1 MVAERLRGVIP
12 VPVEP
17 WRGRI
22 VSGLAVLGVG
32 VLDRISHGAFSP
44 LYTVPVVLAACEG
57 NELLGP
63 EGCGTNGLSNFD
75 RIHFWRTPVAA
86 CASQGG
92 QCVPYYR
99 WVTDYIAVL
108 GGR

>member
-1 MVAERLRGVIP
+1 MLENFQT
-12 VPVEP
+12 
-17 WRGRI
+17 
-22 VSGLAVLGVG
+22 VSEGE
-32 VLDRISHGAFSP
+32 FSE
-44 LYTVPVVLAACEG
+44 VQRLAAARRSVSRVMSSSCSQ
-57 NELLGP
+57 ELLGP
-63 EGCGTNGLSNFD
+63 QGCETNGLGNFD